1 MVSLDATQVLALLE
15 HLPIALYVMQDGRL
29 QWCNDKFLRLC
40 ECPLEQ
46 ALGQNFVRFI
56 APEDREFV
64 VDRYRRRIAGE
75 AVPEHYE
82 FSAMGLET
90 GKRTPIHMSVHVT
103 QIAGVRY
110 SIGVI
115 VDLTAQASVA
125 AGLAAAATVERN
137 NPTPVLRVAAG
148 VLVVPLVGH
157 YHAARVQS
165 LNQSVLAAITEQ
177 RAHALILDVTGLVD
191 ADERVADYLGR
202 TAAAARLLGAQC
214 LLAGVS
220 PSLAQLLV
228 TSSTTLAHLTTAAT
242 LEDALARVPRPG

>member
-1 MVSLDATQVLALLE
+1 MVPLDATQVLALLE
-15 HLPIALYVMQDGRL
+15 HLPIALYVMRDGVL

-40 ECPLEQ
+40 ECSLEA

-64 VDRYRRRIAGE
+64 VDRYRRRISGE
-75 AVPEHYE
+75 PVPEHYE
-82 FSAMGLET
+82 FSAIGLET

-103 QIAGVRY
+103 QIAGIRY
-110 SIGVI
+110 SIGVV

-125 AGLAAAATVERN
+125 AGLATTAGVERSY
-137 NPTPVLRVAAG
+137 PTPVLRVAAG

-165 LNQSVLAAITEQ
+165 LNQSVLAAIGEQ
-177 RAHALILDVTGLVD
+177 RAHALILDVTGVVD

-214 LLAGVS
+214 VLAGVS

-228 TSSTTLAHLTTAAT
+228 TSAATLTHLTTAAT
-242 LEDALARVPRPG
+242 LEDALAQVRRPG

>member
-1 MVSLDATQVLALLE
+1 MVSLDAPRVLALLE
-15 HLPIALYVMQDGRL
+15 HLPIALYVMQDGVL

-40 ECPLEQ
+40 ECPMEQ
-46 ALGQNFVRFI
+46 ALGQSFVRFI
-56 APEDREFV
+56 APEDRDFV

-115 VDLTAQASVA
+115 VDLTVQASVA
-125 AGLAAAATVERN
+125 AGLAPAAMTERN
-137 NPTPVLRVAAG
+137 VPTPVLRVAAG

-157 YHAARVQS
+157 YHAARVQN
-165 LNQSVLAAITEQ
+165 LTETVLAAITEQ

-220 PSLAQLLV
+220 PALAQLLV
-228 TSSTTLAHLTTAAT
+228 AGSGALTHLATAAT
-242 LEDALARVPRPG
+242 LEDALARVRKLG